1 MSQGAITS
9 YKNEVITQNK
19 DNPPEQLKGFARIFS
34 RTPTT
39 LHAFLYFSVMG
50 LLTLIWAIRVSRTGL
65 RFFWPLYPFFGS
77 GFACGWHIILYLS
90 YNNKIQFLSKIRQR
104 LYFGAFF
111 ITHAW
116 FYISVS
122 IFLIVINVL
131 YSRFPWSAFAIIG
144 WGIGFGFHV
153 IIASLMNPPDQPKI
167 KPVQTEEVNYCPN
180 CGANFTDRPDVNY
193 CALCGN
199 KLDQ

>member
-1 MSQGAITS
+1 MSQGVLTS
-9 YKNEVITQNK
+9 YKKEVINLNK
-19 DNPPEQLKGFARIFS
+19 DTPTEQLKGFARLFS

-50 LLTLIWAIRVSRTGL
+50 LLVLIWAIRVSRTGL
-65 RFFWPLYPFFGS
+65 RFFWPMYPMFGW
-77 GFACGWHIILYLS
+77 GFACGFHIILYLS
-90 YNNKIQFLSKIRQR
+90 YTNKIRFLSKIRQR
-104 LYFGAFF
+104 PNFGAFF

-116 FYISVS
+116 FYISIS

-131 YSRFPWSAFAIIG
+131 YSPFPWSAFAIIG

-153 IIASLMNPPDQPKI
+153 IIASLMPPPDLQEVKT
-167 KPVQTEEVNYCPN
+167 VQTEGVNYCPN
-180 CGANFTDRPDVNY
+180 CGANFTDRANVNY

-199 KLDQ
+199 SLD

>member
-1 MSQGAITS
+1 MSQGFITN
-9 YKNEVITQNK
+9 YKNEVINQNK
-19 DNPPEQLKGFARIFS
+19 ADPPVYLKGFSRLFS
-34 RTPTT
+34 RVPTA

-50 LLTLIWAIRVSRTGL
+50 FLSLIWAISISRIGL
-65 RFFWPLYPFFGS
+65 RFFWPMYPMFGW

-90 YNNKIQFLSKIRQR
+90 YNNKIRFLSNLRQR
-104 LYFGAFF
+104 PYFGAFF

-122 IFLIVINVL
+122 IFLIVINAL

-144 WGIGFGFHV
+144 WGIVFGFHV
-153 IIASLMNPPDQPKI
+153 IIASLMEPQKNPEV
-167 KPVQTEEVNYCPN
+167 KPIQTEEIHYCPK
-180 CGANFTDRPDVNY
+180 CGADFTERPDVNY

-199 KLDQ
+199 RLDE

>member
-1 MSQGAITS
+1 MSQGVLTS
-9 YKNEVITQNK
+9 YKKEVINQNK
-19 DNPPEQLKGFARIFS
+19 DTPPEQLKGFARLFS
-34 RTPTT
+34 RVPTT

-50 LLTLIWAIRVSRTGL
+50 LLVLIWAINVSRTGL
-65 RFFWPLYPFFGS
+65 RFFWPMFSMFGW
-77 GFACGWHIILYLS
+77 GFGCGFHIILYLS
-90 YNNKIQFLSKIRQR
+90 YNNKSRFLSKIRR
-104 LYFGAFF
+104 RPYFGAFF

-122 IFLIVINVL
+122 IYLVVLNVL
-131 YSRFPWSAFAIIG
+131 YSSFPWSAFAVIG

-153 IIASLMNPPDQPKI
+153 IVASLMNPPDQPKI

>member
-19 DNPPEQLKGFARIFS
+19 DNPPEQLKGFARLFS

-39 LHAFLYFSVMG
+39 LHVFLYSSVMG
-50 LLTLIWAIRVSRTGL
+50 LLVLIWAIRVSRMGL
-65 RFFWPLYPFFGS
+65 RFFWPMYPMFGW
-77 GFACGWHIILYLS
+77 GFACGLHLILYLS
-90 YNNKIQFLSKIRQR
+90 YNNKIRFLSKIRQR
-104 LYFGAFF
+104 PYFGAFF

-131 YSRFPWSAFAIIG
+131 YSAFPWSAFAIIG

-167 KPVQTEEVNYCPN
+167 KQVQTEEVNYCPN

>member
-1 MSQGAITS
+1 MSQGVLTS
-9 YKNEVITQNK
+9 YKKEVINQNK
-19 DNPPEQLKGFARIFS
+19 DTPTEQLKGFARLFS

-50 LLTLIWAIRVSRTGL
+50 LLVLIWAIRVSRTGL
-65 RFFWPLYPFFGS
+65 RFFWPMYPMFGW
-77 GFACGWHIILYLS
+77 GFACGFHIILYLS
-90 YNNKIQFLSKIRQR
+90 YTNKIHFLSKIRQR
-104 LYFGAFF
+104 PNFGAFF

-116 FYISVS
+116 FYISIS

-131 YSRFPWSAFAIIG
+131 YSPFPWSAFAIIG

-153 IIASLMNPPDQPKI
+153 IIASLKQPSGQPEV
-167 KPVQTEEVNYCPN
+167 KPSQAEGVNYCSN
-180 CGANFTDRPDVNY
+180 CGANFTDRADVNY

-199 KLDQ
+199 SLD